1 MKFNEKDVRA
11 FYRLL
16 NHRFLTELRFLKRGH
31 FPAFS
36 IVKSEDEFV
45 KKCKTWNGRHPPAT
59 LPSKAWAPRN
69 VYAGLRDR
77 RKDLKRCANFGDIV
91 GLQIVTLDIDPVR
104 EAETPSTDQEL
115 KNALEVA
122 EFIRN
127 WFSKKG
133 YVPPIR
139 AMTGNGVCLYFC
151 IPYYEITD
159 ENRDEVTRALEKF
172 EQNCRK
178 KFKEIL
184 KEKNC
189 QIDRMF
195 DLPRIGKV
203 IGTMSVKGENTKERP
218 WRLSYFIDEPKRI
231 EDKKFLQNL
240 LKGKI

>member
-1 MKFNEKDVRA
+1 MNFNEKDVRK

-16 NHRFLTELRFLKRGH
+16 NHKFLTELRFLKREY

-36 IVKSEDEFV
+36 IVKSEDDFV
-45 KKCKTWNGRHPPAT
+45 KKCKIWN
-59 LPSKAWAPRN
+59 KKRN

-91 GLQIVTLDIDPVR
+91 GLQIVTLDIDPIR
-104 EAETPSTDQEL
+104 ESETPSTDQEL

-127 WFSKKG
+127 WFSKGG

-151 IPYYEITD
+151 TSYHEIKD
-159 ENRDEVTRALEKF
+159 KNRDEITRSLEKF
-172 EQNCRK
+172 EQNCRE

-189 QIDRMF
+189 LIDRMF
-195 DLPRIGKV
+195 DLPRVGKV
-203 IGTMSVKGENTKERP
+203 IGTMSVKGKNTKERP
-218 WRLSYFIDEPKRI
+218 WRLSYFIDEPKRV

>member
-1 MKFNEKDVRA
+1 MNFNEKDVRA
-11 FYRLL
+11 FYHLL

-45 KKCKTWNGRHPPAT
+45 KKCKAWNG
-59 LPSKAWAPRN
+59 KRN

-77 RKDLKRCANFGDIV
+77 RKDLKRCANFGDII
-91 GLQIVTLDIDPVR
+91 GLQIVTLDIDPIR
-104 EAETPSTDQEL
+104 EPETPSTDQEL
-115 KNALEVA
+115 KNTLEVA
-122 EFIRN
+122 ELIRN
-127 WFSKKG
+127 WFSKKS

-151 IPYYEITD
+151 TPYYEITD
-159 ENRDEVTRALEKF
+159 GNRDEVTRALEKF

-178 KFKEIL
+178 KFKEFL
-184 KEKNC
+184 KKKNC

>member
-1 MKFNEKDVRA
+1 MNFNEKNVRA

-45 KKCKTWNGRHPPAT
+45 KKCKTWNG
-59 LPSKAWAPRN
+59 KRN
-69 VYAGLRDR
+69 VYAGLRER

-91 GLQIVTLDIDPVR
+91 GLQIVTLDIDPIR

-122 EFIRN
+122 EFIRH
-127 WFSKKG
+127 WFSRKG

-151 IPYYEITD
+151 TPYYEITD

>member
-1 MKFNEKDVRA
+1 MVNFQTKMKFNEKDVKA
-11 FYRLL
+11 FYYLL
-16 NHRFLTELRFLKRGH
+16 NHKFLTELRFLKRGY

-36 IVKSEDEFV
+36 IVKNEKEFV
-45 KKCKTWNGRHPPAT
+45 NKCKTWNG
-59 LPSKAWAPRN
+59 KRN
-69 VYAGLRDR
+69 IYVGLRDR
-77 RKDLKRCANFGDIV
+77 RKGLKKCANFGDII
-91 GLQIVTLDIDPVR
+91 GLQIVTLDIDPIR
-104 EAETPSTDQEL
+104 EAETPSTDEEL
-115 KNALEVA
+115 KNALDVG

-127 WFSKKG
+127 WFSKRG

-151 IPYYEITD
+151 TPYYEITD
-159 ENRDEVTRALEKF
+159 ENREEVTRALEKF
-172 EQNCRK
+172 EQNCRE

-203 IGTMSVKGENTKERP
+203 IGTMSVKGQNTKERP

-231 EDKKFLQNL
+231 EDEKFLNNL
-240 LKGKI
+240 LKGKV

>member
-16 NHRFLTELRFLKRGH
+16 SHRFLTELRFLKRGH

-45 KKCKTWNGRHPPAT
+45 KKCKIWNG
-59 LPSKAWAPRN
+59 KRN

-77 RKDLKRCANFGDIV
+77 RKDLKRCANFGDII
-91 GLQIVTLDIDPVR
+91 GLQIVTLDIDPIR

-115 KNALEVA
+115 KNALDVA

-127 WFSKKG
+127 WFLKRD

-151 IPYYEITD
+151 TPYYEITD
-159 ENRDEVTRALEKF
+159 KNRDEVTRALEKF

-184 KEKNC
+184 KERNC

>member
-11 FYRLL
+11 FYKLL
-16 NHRFLTELRFLKRGH
+16 NHKFLTELRFLRRGY

-36 IVKSEDEFV
+36 IVKNEEDFV
-45 KKCKTWNGRHPPAT
+45 KKCKIWNG
-59 LPSKAWAPRN
+59 KRN

-77 RKDLKRCANFGDIV
+77 REGLKKCANFGDII
-91 GLQIVTLDIDPVR
+91 GIQIVTLDIDPIR
-104 EAETPSTDQEL
+104 SPETPSSNEEL
-115 KNALEVA
+115 KNAMEVA

-127 WFSKKG
+127 WFENRN

-151 IPYYEITD
+151 LPFYEIND
-159 ENRDEVTRALEKF
+159 KNRDKITRALEKF

-218 WRLSYFIDEPKRI
+218 WRLSYFIDEPKRKNDEKLLKHI
-231 EDKKFLQNL
+231 

>member
-1 MKFNEKDVRA
+1 MKFSEKDVRA

-16 NHRFLTELRFLKRGH
+16 NHKFLTELRFLRQGY

-36 IVKSEDEFV
+36 IVKNEEDFV
-45 KKCKTWNGRHPPAT
+45 KKCKIWNG
-59 LPSKAWAPRN
+59 KRN

-77 RKDLKRCANFGDIV
+77 RKDLKRCANFSDII
-91 GLQIVTLDIDPVR
+91 GLHILTLDIDPIR
-104 EAETPSTDQEL
+104 EAETPSTEEEL
-115 KNALEVA
+115 KNAMEVA

-127 WFSKKG
+127 WFSKRG
-133 YVPPIR
+133 YVAPIR

-151 IPYYEITD
+151 TPYYEIND
-159 ENRDEVTRALEKF
+159 QNRDKITRALEKF
-172 EQNCRK
+172 EQNCRE
-178 KFKEIL
+178 KFKKIL

-203 IGTMSVKGENTKERP
+203 IGTMSVKGKNTKERP

-231 EDKKFLQNL
+231 EDEKILKSILKRKK
-240 LKGKI
+240 